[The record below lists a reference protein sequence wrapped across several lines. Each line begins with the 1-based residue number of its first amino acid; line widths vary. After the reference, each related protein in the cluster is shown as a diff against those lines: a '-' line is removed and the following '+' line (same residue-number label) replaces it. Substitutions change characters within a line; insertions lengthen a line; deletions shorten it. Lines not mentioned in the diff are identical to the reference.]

1 MEVSVETLSGLDR
14 RLTIQL
20 PVEPIDADYEKRIA
34 EMARTAKINGF
45 RPGKVPAKEMKKRH
59 GKALRME
66 ILNEAMRTGFLEAVS
81 QEDLNPVGLPK
92 FSLESDELG
101 KPFSFSA
108 DFEVYPEVEI
118 QPLENVKVE
127 KLVAEINE
135 EDIDNVIENVRQQHA
150 EWEDIDKAAA
160 EEDQVIID
168 FEGKVDGE
176 LFDGGSATET
186 PLTLGSGQM
195 IDGFEKGL
203 EGAKASE
210 IRTLSLRFP
219 DDYHGAD
226 VAGKDVEFKVTV
238 NKVQG
243 KKLPELDEA
252 FVEKLGVEGGLEA
265 FRGEVRKNME
275 MEKEQ
280 AEKKSVKDQ
289 VFKNLAEL
297 NTVEL
302 PKAMV
307 QNEIQRLQQQMLQQF
322 GGGQQLDPSML
333 PADLFTERA
342 EESAK
347 VGLIVSEIIKVN
359 DLKADGEKVRESVE
373 EIASRYGEPEE
384 VVNWYYSNTDK
395 LAEIE
400 SVVLEDAVIAHI
412 LEKADISEKK
422 VSYEE
427 LFKAPEA
434 EVESEAAE
442 TE

>member
-1 MEVSVETLSGLDR
+1 MEVSVETLSGLER

-66 ILNEAMRTGFLEAVS
+66 ILNEAMRTGFIEAVS
-81 QEDLNPVGLPK
+81 QKELNPVGLPQ
-92 FSLESDELG
+92 FNLESDEPG

-108 DFEVYPEVEI
+108 NFEVYPEVDV

-127 KLVAEINE
+127 KLVAEISE

-150 EWEDIDKAAA
+150 EWEDLDRAAA
-160 EEDQVIID
+160 VEDQVIID

-176 LFDGGSATET
+176 VFDGGSATDT
-186 PLTLGSGQM
+186 PLILGSGQM
-195 IDGFEKGL
+195 IEGFEKGL
-203 EGAKASE
+203 EGARASE
-210 IRTLSLRFP
+210 NRTLSLKFP

-226 VAGKDVEFKVTV
+226 VAGKDVEFRVTV
-238 NKVQG
+238 KKVQG

-302 PKAMV
+302 PKAMI

-333 PADLFTERA
+333 PPDLFTERA

-359 DLKADGEKVRESVE
+359 DLKADGEKVRASVE

-412 LEKADISEKK
+412 LEKADVTEKK

-434 EVESEAAE
+434 ESEVAE